1 MTKRLRRPLR
11 HHSLAPFGKG
21 TCRGLHVT
29 EAHNMMTAKYMQGRE
44 WPPGRGRPDLQSLN
58 EGDDLIHDHEM
69 ADISDVSMEICVSL
83 RE

>member
-1 MTKRLRRPLR
+1 
-11 HHSLAPFGKG
+11 
-21 TCRGLHVT
+21 
-29 EAHNMMTAKYMQGRE
+29 MMTAKYMQGRE
-44 WPPGRGRPDLQSLN
+44 WPPGRGRPYLQSLN